1 VRVRSEWN
9 QKAQAGGEVVRQ
21 GWLHRSVGKSSWKKS
36 WVVVKYK
43 YLYYY
48 SNPDVR
54 TCLARSSLLP
64 YSPLLS
70 CMAQCVV

>member
-1 VRVRSEWN
+1 LFFFLL
-9 QKAQAGGEVVRQ
+9 QAGTGGEVVRQ

-43 YLYYY
+43 YMYYY

-54 TCLARSSLLP
+54 PSLPRHQLF
-64 YSPLLS
+64 S
-70 CMAQCVV
+70 

>member
-1 VRVRSEWN
+1 MCFFWLVFL
-9 QKAQAGGEVVRQ
+9 QARTGGEVVRQ

-43 YLYYY
+43 YMYYY

-54 TCLARSSLLP
+54 HISPSLSHP
-64 YSPLLS
+64 
-70 CMAQCVV
+70 